1 LEWACFHIRHHLISH
16 RRHIGGTSSAMLR
29 APLRTSAAEQRTS
42 AADHPYIGGTSAA
55 DVPKM
60 RWPIYGLFDG
70 AFANRAFCA
79 IYPP

>member
-1 LEWACFHIRHHLISH
+1 MGLFSHPPPPHLTSAAHRRNIIRH
-16 RRHIGGTSSAMLR
+16 
-29 APLRTSAAEQRTS
+29 APRTSAAEQRTS

-70 AFANRAFCA
+70 TFANRAFRA